1 MPGCQWNLAR
11 VGVGV
16 GVGMRAYHDIAPMYI
31 YVESGEAATVRS
43 SRSKSPAC
51 RKASSSIFPMKRALE
66 WCTTAYCS
74 HTARLST
81 GPRNRVSFHAT
92 VGART
97 TSLYRSCSASSS
109 WSSHCGEL
117 PLRTTNE
124 APMWPLLTLAHCSHE
139 CLMPRRRSKYLG
151 ADIMPST
158 TKGPATPRAVL
169 ETDMFFDG
177 PQVEIPA
184 AERRDRPPAV
194 LAS

>member
-1 MPGCQWNLAR
+1 
-11 VGVGV
+11 
-16 GVGMRAYHDIAPMYI
+16 MYM
-31 YVESGEAATVRS
+31 YVESDEAATVRS
-43 SRSKSPAC
+43 SRSNSPAC

-92 VGART
+92 VGARS
-97 TSLYRSCSASSS
+97 TSLYRSCSAASS

-117 PLRTTNE
+117 PLRTTNK

-139 CLMPRRRSKYLG
+139 CLMPRRRSKYSG

-158 TKGPATPRAVL
+158 TKGREGRATRL
-169 ETDMFFDG
+169 EADMFPWQGRATTHASGHCGALFVLPLSG
-177 PQVEIPA
+177 ANTTRQKTRGRKIRPA
-184 AERRDRPPAV
+184 FCC
-194 LAS
+194 SGS